1 MSSGF
6 PHSEISGSKLTYS
19 SPEHIGV
26 SAVLLRLLVPRH
38 PPCALSNLTFKIGF
52 QYTAHCVVSS
62 VVQSVTYL
70 STLLPSLH
78 RFLALLASRN
88 PSVITTIHSDMFFV
102 IVKKICNKKITNVI
116 NSVDSWFVTFNV
128 VLSSFQWTSFERSS
142 RKMNLQN
149 WTQNVNV

>member
-52 QYTAHCVVSS
+52 RYTAHCVVSS

-78 RFLALLASRN
+78 RFLALLASQN
-88 PSVITTIHSDMFFV
+88 PSVITTIHSDMFFI
-102 IVKKICNKKITNVI
+102 IVKKNCNKKITNVI